1 MCAVCTTLKLDDS
14 VFLKRIPCEKR
25 SCLRILLNAHR
36 VNVMCS
42 VYMLLA
48 IALTHIHRLHQFV
61 IRIFCYCVTFFC
73 IDRCRL
79 SNNFQCEIHAI
90 SMQHQVAHDFRIICT
105 FFTCTPGFILN
116 IFVEP
121 FAVWMKCVTGILVKA
136 FASTAGTHILLAS
149 HSVHISFLISAW
161 DCLESFHW
169 HFTWCAVALKKT
181 HIFSHPLFW
190 NS

>member
-1 MCAVCTTLKLDDS
+1 
-14 VFLKRIPCEKR
+14 
-25 SCLRILLNAHR
+25 
-36 VNVMCS
+36 MCS

-73 IDRCRL
+73 VDGCRL

-136 FASTAGTHILLAS
+136 SASAVDTHF
-149 HSVHISFLISAW
+149 ISFTFCAHFIFDIGLRLLGIISLAFHLMCC
-161 DCLESFHW
+161 CLEENTHFFSSF
-169 HFTWCAVALKKT
+169 VLKLVNCMVSCCF
-181 HIFSHPLFW
+181 FSISFSLSFSVPIIDYIKSIQKHL
-190 NS
+190 